1 MENAILKALTA
12 EMKTLYIH
20 GLDSSP
26 KPDKM
31 AVIRE
36 HSPAEG
42 LHLDYRAD
50 GNAFYKLDEYINK
63 HSITHIVGSSMGG
76 FLGFWLAEKHQ
87 LPCLLFNPAVAE
99 RSVSMEYQQQ
109 LNGCP
114 RRLVVLGAKDDVVN
128 PQQTAEFLTDLD
140 TTATY
145 QRVVWC
151 NNLAHQIDINTFT
164 EFVDYFFDQQKNQ

>member
-1 MENAILKALTA
+1 
-12 EMKTLYIH
+12 MKTLYIH

-36 HSPAEG
+36 HSLAEG

-50 GNAFYKLDEYINK
+50 NTAFYKLNDYINN
-63 HSITHIVGSSMGG
+63 HGITHIVGSSMGG

-87 LPCLLFNPAVAE
+87 LPCLLFNPALVE

-114 RRLVVLGAKDDVVN
+114 SRLVVLGAKDDVVN
-128 PQQTAEFLTDLD
+128 PQQTAEFLDNLYA
-140 TTATY
+140 TTTH

-164 EFVDYFFDQQKNQ
+164 EFVDYFFTQQKNQ